1 MFQFLKK
8 TQSRNQNNQ
17 PTYPPSNQQFP
28 GQFYNQSYNSF
39 DINILTTELNELK
52 RQINDL
58 HHRLSRIESY
68 LGIRE
73 TNPNHLDF

>member
-8 TQSRNQNNQ
+8 SQPRVQNNN
-17 PTYPPSNQQFP
+17 PMYQQFP
-28 GQFYNQSYNSF
+28 GQFNPQPYNSF
-39 DINILTTELNELK
+39 DINILTTEINELK

-58 HHRLSRIESY
+58 HYRLSRIESY

-73 TNPNHLDF
+73 NTTHQDF